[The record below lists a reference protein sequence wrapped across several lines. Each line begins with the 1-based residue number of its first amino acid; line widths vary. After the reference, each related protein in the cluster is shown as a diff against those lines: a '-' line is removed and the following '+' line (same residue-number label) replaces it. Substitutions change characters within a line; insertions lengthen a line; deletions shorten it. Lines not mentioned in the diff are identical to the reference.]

1 MFIKPKTD
9 VYSLKMGHDEKAV
22 KRPLNFKLVWK
33 TGDWEDRDWKGMY
46 TSFWKLECDE
56 GYVAL
61 GHLSMSNDSR
71 SAFPYPSGVRTKM
84 WCVKREY
91 TKLDS

>member
-9 VYSLKMGHDEKAV
+9 VFSLKMGHDEKAV

-33 TGDWEDRDWKGMY
+33 TGDWEDRDWKGLY
-46 TSFWKLECDE
+46 TAIWRLNCSK

-61 GHLSMSNDSR
+61 GHLAQKYVKNISYYH
-71 SAFPYPSGVRTKM
+71 YPNGMRN
-84 WCVKREY
+84 
-91 TKLDS
+91 